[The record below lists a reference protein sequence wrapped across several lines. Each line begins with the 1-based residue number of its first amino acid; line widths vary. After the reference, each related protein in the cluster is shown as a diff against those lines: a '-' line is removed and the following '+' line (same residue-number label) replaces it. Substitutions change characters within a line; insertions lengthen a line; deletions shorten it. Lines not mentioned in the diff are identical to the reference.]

1 MNIHMER
8 QALQGRLRECDSYT
22 RVYAHASF
30 LSLSLSHTHT
40 QIHTIVWSQADNS
53 QASPAGAA
61 APHPRAAGTCSPCAG
76 AGSPSSGASSEKRG
90 CCRWPPCFLPPRTC
104 TTVKKTKLRSSWQP
118 GSASRS
124 QPGGQGI
131 LARPGLRRS
140 FPIPEFEAAQG
151 GKEEKEGRARVTRR
165 QVRPLSS
172 LATLA
177 GSRPP

>member
-1 MNIHMER
+1 MIV
-8 QALQGRLRECDSYT
+8 T
-22 RVYAHASF
+22 RACMHTHPF
-30 LSLSLSHTHT
+30 SLSLSHTHT
-40 QIHTIVWSQADNS
+40 QFHTIVWSQADNS

-76 AGSPSSGASSEKRG
+76 AGSSSSGASSEQRG
-90 CCRWPPCFLPPRTC
+90 CYRWPPCFLPPRTC

-151 GKEEKEGRARVTRR
+151 GKEEQEGRARVTRR

-177 GSRPP
+177 GSPPP

>member
-1 MNIHMER
+1 MNIHTEG
-8 QALQGRLRECDSYT
+8 QALQRRSSECDSYT

-30 LSLSLSHTHT
+30 LSLSLSLSLTHTHT

-61 APHPRAAGTCSPCAG
+61 APHPRAADTCSPCAG
-76 AGSPSSGASSEKRG
+76 AGSPSSGASLEQRG
-90 CCRWPPCFLPPRTC
+90 CCGWPPCFLPPRTC

-131 LARPGLRRS
+131 LANP
-140 FPIPEFEAAQG
+140 
-151 GKEEKEGRARVTRR
+151 
-165 QVRPLSS
+165 
-172 LATLA
+172 
-177 GSRPP
+177 GSRGAASQPRSLKRLRAGRKRKKGELG